1 MQPSSRTPEGDDNTC
16 HVCGHAVRIEPSTPP
31 GDAPCPHCGTL
42 LWFAA
47 GAMDSINAR
56 QAALLWTRAN
66 AAIEAND
73 LIAARQHLQRAI
85 ALDPSNAVFKET
97 LASVE
102 SRLREKGPRQR
113 RRRERRQPS

>member
-1 MQPSSRTPEGDDNTC
+1 MQPSSRTPEGEDNTC

-47 GAMDSINAR
+47 GAIDSMNVR
-56 QAALLWTRAN
+56 RAALLWTRAN
-66 AAIEAND
+66 DAIEADN
-73 LIAARQHLQRAI
+73 LVAARQRLQRAI
-85 ALDPSNAVFKET
+85 ALDRSNAVFKET

-102 SRLREKGPRQR
+102 FRLMEKGPRKR
-113 RRRERRQPS
+113 RRRDRRQPS